1 MNILVTTDSKWAIG
15 KNGKQFVNIPEN
27 DKLIRQETE
36 GKVVVMGRLAYALFE
51 NAFSLGKRKLIVLT
65 NDKKFDKKNVQCVYS
80 VDELLEE
87 LKQYNSEDIFIVG
100 GASVFEQLL
109 DKCDVVHLTKINYS
123 YEADKYFP
131 NLDENAAWKITNRSD
146 EKTYFDL
153 EYEFIQYEKVK

>member
-1 MNILVTTDSKWAIG
+1 
-15 KNGKQFVNIPEN
+15 
-27 DKLIRQETE
+27 
-36 GKVVVMGRLAYALFE
+36 
-51 NAFSLGKRKLIVLT
+51 
-65 NDKKFDKKNVQCVYS
+65 VQCVYS